1 MRLALFIA
9 VTQSALTSHH
19 KKIVLKVGKCTGQKL
34 DANVVQLVCRTKL
47 CVLLVVLLAFIGE
60 ALSICFYC
68 DPDRCPNINED
79 ECVKSGK
86 NYYPPTMCICCREG
100 CCPTCA

>member
-47 CVLLVVLLAFIGE
+47 SVLTILFLFSIGE
-60 ALSICFYC
+60 IHSKCHIACIPEDCTYRAIEDCTGSGNTYYFHSGGCNCGCEF
-68 DPDRCPNINED
+68 CP
-79 ECVKSGK
+79 
-86 NYYPPTMCICCREG
+86 
-100 CCPTCA
+100 